1 MHEYW
6 YHEDIF
12 YISYL
17 SGNFLT
23 FLWCRHGRCSP
34 FHCHC
39 SQHNVCRHSVY
50 RQDRVACDWRWFQ
63 TSGSIGHTP
72 PHSAWFSLQSPQFFP
87 LPLLNIPL
95 FCWNEVWTNE
105 FLFYIDYWCFR
116 NQKVVKNM
124 LVNSYSRI
132 AKKYINNLVSLV
144 FCYVEIKHLGSS
156 FRRYWQN
163 GSAWNELGC
172 F

>member
-6 YHEDIF
+6 NHEDIF

-50 RQDRVACDWRWFQ
+50 RQDRAACDWRWFQ

-72 PHSAWFSLQSPQFFP
+72 PHLAWFSLQSPQFFP
-87 LPLLNIPL
+87 LPPLNIPR
-95 FCWNEVWTNE
+95 FCWNVVWTNE
-105 FLFYIDYWCFR
+105 FLFYIDYWCFC
-116 NQKVVKNM
+116 NQNVVITKTCLFSFKNCRKLYHNWYPLYFGTLKKVFWKF
-124 LVNSYSRI
+124 I
-132 AKKYINNLVSLV
+132 
-144 FCYVEIKHLGSS
+144 
-156 FRRYWQN
+156 
-163 GSAWNELGC
+163 
-172 F
+172 

>member
-72 PHSAWFSLQSPQFFP
+72 PHLAWFSLQSPQFFP
-87 LPLLNIPL
+87 LPLLNIPR

-105 FLFYIDYWCFR
+105 FLFYIDYWCFC
-116 NQKVVKNM
+116 NQNVVKNM
-124 LVNSYSRI
+124 LILIQRLQKSISI
-132 AKKYINNLVSLV
+132 I
-144 FCYVEIKHLGSS
+144 
-156 FRRYWQN
+156 
-163 GSAWNELGC
+163 
-172 F
+172 